1 MLNRTRRLFLLSQ
14 RIDLRLTPPAEIPP
28 RPMDL
33 RAKQGRLSSVT
44 DDVVSAAKSVFHAVV
59 PEQSN

>member
-1 MLNRTRRLFLLSQ
+1 A
-14 RIDLRLTPPAEIPP
+14 DDGLRLTPPAEIPP